1 MIVVVADDFT
11 GAAELG
17 GIGLRYNLKVEV
29 NTKVNLQSTADLLVI
44 ATDTRSMP
52 KHEAILE
59 TGRVMDE
66 VAKLHPTLLFK
77 KTDSVLRGYVAEEL
91 SVIMQKMGTSAALL
105 LPANPHFGRTI
116 VEGEYFVNEQP
127 LHQTNFANDP
137 EFPAR
142 TSSVIGLLEGKDV
155 DVNSQKHT
163 DVLKTKGIIIGDT
176 ANAGDLKAWASVAN
190 NSITLAGSAG
200 FFTALLDKVIKPNT
214 KEQAIAR
221 EFKQPMLI
229 ISGTAFKNSADAIKK
244 LKQQGEPVS
253 YMSADIVRAD
263 SFEIKKYQDWSL
275 EIAAYITTF
284 GKAIIAIDPLD
295 TQGVT
300 DQASILRDKTAIVT
314 SMVFKQTPISE
325 LVIEG
330 GSTASAVFKHL
341 GILKMQPVE
350 ELAPGVVR
358 MRVVNDP
365 GLYITIKPGSY
376 AWPPIIK
383 KYTLY

>member
-59 TGRVMDE
+59 TERVMDE
-66 VAKLHPTLLFK
+66 VAKLNPDLLFK

-91 SVIMQKMGTSAALL
+91 SVIMKRMGTSAALL

-116 VEGEYFVNEQP
+116 IDGEYFINAQA

-137 EFPAR
+137 EFPAG
-142 TSSVIGLLEGKDV
+142 TSSVIGLLEGKGIDIH
-155 DVNSQKHT
+155 SQKHT

-176 ANAGDLKAWASVAN
+176 ANADDLKAWAAAAN
-190 NSITLAGSAG
+190 NSMVLAGSAG
-200 FFTALLDKVIKPNT
+200 FFTALLDKLVKPQV
-214 KEQAIAR
+214 KEAVTAR
-221 EFKQPMLI
+221 EFKQSMLI
-229 ISGTAFKNSADAIKK
+229 ISGTAFKNSANAIKK

-253 YMSADIVRAD
+253 YMPTDIVRAE
-263 SFEIKKYQDWSL
+263 SFEIKKYQAWSL

-284 GKAIIAIDPLD
+284 GKAIIAIDPAD
-295 TQGVT
+295 TQGIS

-314 SMVFKQTPISE
+314 SMVFKQTPVSE
-325 LVIEG
+325 LLIEG

-341 GILKMQPVE
+341 GILKMQPVQ

-358 MRVVNDP
+358 MKVDNDP

-376 AWPPIIK
+376 AWPAIIK
-383 KYTLY
+383 QYTLY

>member
-59 TGRVMDE
+59 TGRIMDE

-91 SVIMQKMGTSAALL
+91 SVIMRKMGASAALL

-116 VEGEYFVNEQP
+116 IDGQYFVNAQP

-137 EFPAR
+137 EFPAK
-142 TSSVIGLLEGKDV
+142 TSSVIGLLEGKGV
-155 DVNSQKHT
+155 DVHSQKHT
-163 DVLKTKGIIIGDT
+163 DVLKTQGIIIGDT
-176 ANAGDLKAWASVAN
+176 ANTDDLKIWASTAN
-190 NSITLAGSAG
+190 NSMVLAGSAG
-200 FFTALLDKVIKPNT
+200 FFTALLDKVVKPQV
-214 KEQAIAR
+214 KEEVIAR
-221 EFKQPMLI
+221 AFKQPMLI

-253 YMSADIVRAD
+253 YMPADIVMAD

-275 EIAAYITTF
+275 EIVAYITTF

-295 TQGVT
+295 TQGIT

-341 GILKMQPVE
+341 GVLKMQPVE

-358 MRVVNDP
+358 MCAADDP
-365 GLYITIKPGSY
+365 ALYVTIKPGSY